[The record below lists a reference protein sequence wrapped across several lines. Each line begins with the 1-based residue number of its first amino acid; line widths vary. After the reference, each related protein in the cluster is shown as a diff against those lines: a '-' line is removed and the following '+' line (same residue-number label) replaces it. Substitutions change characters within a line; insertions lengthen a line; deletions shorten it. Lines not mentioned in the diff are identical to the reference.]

1 MFCGHPS
8 LRFGDVVHF
17 VELWGSNPLHTIIFT
32 EPDFPYLSALT
43 PFQPLAMKAVY
54 CPIETSL
61 NFQQANKLIKELKP
75 GYLVIPESYTQPP
88 VIVPHKMDLV
98 IDQFS
103 DKHIITFKS
112 GDIIKLPIKRSKN
125 KVYLA
130 PDIAKTIFTEE
141 IKNASV
147 STFTGVL
154 NVKDNLHNIHKYIDD
169 DKKRVPRK
177 EQMLSNVKYEW
188 GTIDVGM
195 LCKKLN
201 QSGIVDLKIEQSQPL
216 KTVIDIPSEN
226 SQIVIDNQST
236 HILCGGKQSLRMKLR
251 NIVLQC
257 IQSF

>member
-1 MFCGHPS
+1 
-8 LRFGDVVHF
+8 
-17 VELWGSNPLHTIIFT
+17 
-32 EPDFPYLSALT
+32 
-43 PFQPLAMKAVY
+43 MKAVY

-88 VIVPHKMDLV
+88 AIVPHKMDLV

-103 DKHIITFKS
+103 DKHIITFKN

-125 KVYLA
+125 KVFLA

-141 IKNASV
+141 IKNANV

-154 NVKDNLHNIHKYIDD
+154 NVKDNLHNIHKFTDD
-169 DKKRVPRK
+169 DTSGSKKRIPRK
-177 EQMLSNVKYEW
+177 EQMLNNIKYEW
-188 GTIDVGM
+188 GTIDIGM

-201 QSGIVDLKIEQSQPL
+201 QIGILDLKIEQVQPS
-216 KTVIDIPSEN
+216 KTVIDIASEN
-226 SQIVIDNQST
+226 TQIVIDNQST
-236 HILCGGKQSLRMKLR
+236 HIICGGKQSLRMKLR

-257 IQSF
+257 VNSF